1 MFHLSTTRRP
11 PLARE
16 TQPDHEIGGD
26 RDGPP
31 RRGPITPF
39 SARVETVLGLQRTAG
54 NRAFAGTLS
63 ESGPS
68 DLGQPGVGS
77 ADGYLPGERGFAD
90 ISGRGRRPTDV
101 TRRVLYSFPVN
112 KPFVK
117 PEHRARLRRLV
128 HDMRLDQPDTITPV
142 AKIVG
147 FGDAVHRRGG
157 TIELRQDRAE
167 AVELFLLSSGALESN
182 IGPLSPPRATTSS
195 PRMRPS
201 RGERAT
207 APWSS

>member
-1 MFHLSTTRRP
+1 MLGGGTVVKRNDLNKRLFINSAKVTSEGASTLTCSSFPSTDPRTNVHLSTTRRP

-77 ADGYLPGERGFAD
+77 ADGYLLGERGFAD
-90 ISGRGRRPTDV
+90 IDGRRMSLAECFTHF
-101 TRRVLYSFPVN
+101 R
-112 KPFVK
+112 
-117 PEHRARLRRLV
+117 
-128 HDMRLDQPDTITPV
+128 QQ
-142 AKIVG
+142 
-147 FGDAVHRRGG
+147 AVCK
-157 TIELRQDRAE
+157 A
-167 AVELFLLSSGALESN
+167 
-182 IGPLSPPRATTSS
+182 
-195 PRMRPS
+195 
-201 RGERAT
+201 
-207 APWSS
+207 